1 MASTSP
7 RRPLRMTQILS
18 PVRLRSTSTQPE
30 VEAALESFGL
40 EDSEIEAMQKG
51 GGTKRLL
58 KTPKVLLKAA
68 GDENLKAKINEQ
80 LLTIGINDFAREM
93 LWSGIESEVT
103 KLTTEAD
110 AAAAAAAAEEPEENP
125 AKRSKRSS
133 KSGDGGGGRAEG
145 ARPVQRTQNMK
156 SINLTAG
163 AAFPYQTRGT
173 PLGAKVRVP
182 SRYFLRYIAPVGAH
196 SDLCVCLNRSRP
208 DQCEA
213 CSISQKKPRTT
224 PS

>member
-1 MASTSP
+1 M
-7 RRPLRMTQILS
+7 S

-145 ARPVQRTQNMK
+145 ARPVQKTQNMK

-163 AAFPYQTRGT
+163 AAFPYQTPGT

-182 SRYFLRYIAPVGAH
+182 SRYFYV
-196 SDLCVCLNRSRP
+196 
-208 DQCEA
+208 
-213 CSISQKKPRTT
+213 ISLPWELTVI
-224 PS
+224 SAFV